1 MVLVLHPQ
9 QVKCWSTIS
18 TLFALYLTYLLLMKL
33 VYNIGPSGQLCTSG
47 LFSSVVSAQDK
58 AADPSRNVSGEQ
70 PMSIFLEIILFRK
83 TNRLV
88 YTWPSAHQS
97 FVTSSSPLVRSRFN
111 TLSAKGDKL
120 LQPTVTGRQWHQKQN
135 SHYKQEVFQKA
146 RAVIKK
152 KSESLFSLSIFPSE
166 ENLQTDT
173 HTYVH
178 TTFSNPICS
187 VQKHEVTTL
196 NNCITKTGR
205 WNKI

>member
-152 KSESLFSLSIFPSE
+152 RVSPYFLSLSFQVKRICR
-166 ENLQTDT
+166 QTHT
-173 HTYVH
+173 HTY
-178 TTFSNPICS
+178 TPLSQIQS
-187 VQKHEVTTL
+187 VQCRSMKSLHW
-196 NNCITKTGR
+196 ITA
-205 WNKI
+205 